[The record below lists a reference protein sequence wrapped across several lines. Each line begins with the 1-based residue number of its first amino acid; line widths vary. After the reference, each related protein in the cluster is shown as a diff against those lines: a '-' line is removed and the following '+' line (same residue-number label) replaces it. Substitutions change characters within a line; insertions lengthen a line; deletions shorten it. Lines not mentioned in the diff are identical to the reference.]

1 MMAISSRANS
11 GSSKLTVWTKQDYAP
26 PLSFEPNQGQA
37 DPAVKF
43 LARSAGCTLFL
54 SPLKVVITFEHSAAG
69 DPAAQGRDS
78 LVITLIGG
86 NSESRAVAQH
96 ELPGRSSYFAG
107 LNPQAWR
114 KGIPTFES

>member
-1 MMAISSRANS
+1 MGAGMMAISSRANS
-11 GSSKLTVWTKQDYAP
+11 GSSKLTVWTNYAP

-54 SPLKVVITFEHSAAG
+54 SPLKVVITFEHSAVG

-96 ELPGRSSYFAG
+96 E
-107 LNPQAWR
+107 
-114 KGIPTFES
+114 